1 MKQDLKNMTD
11 NQLNEIQNRHFTIFL
26 ESLI

>member
-1 MKQDLKNMTD
+1 MKQDLKYMID
-11 NQLNEIQNRHFTIFL
+11 NQLNEILNRHFTIFL